1 MFIICVEA
9 IIYLLSYNLH
19 DRTFKEI
26 KRLKSLQLKAEVY
39 LEPQANIY
47 DVAFFVNI
55 LNSFRNKNSIIDF
68 RLGWHPKILK
78 FLK

>member
-19 DRTFKEI
+19 DCTFKEI

-47 DVAFFVNI
+47 DEAFFVNI
-55 LNSFRNKNSIIDF
+55 LNGLLFSQ
-68 RLGWHPKILK
+68 
-78 FLK
+78 